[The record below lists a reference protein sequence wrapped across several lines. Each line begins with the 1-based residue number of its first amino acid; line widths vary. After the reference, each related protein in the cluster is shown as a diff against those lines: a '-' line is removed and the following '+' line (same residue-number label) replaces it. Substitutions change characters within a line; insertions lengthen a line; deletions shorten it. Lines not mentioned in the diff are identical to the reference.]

1 MEATGVEAVPVVVPA
16 AATEP
21 TALPFTA
28 PLRTTAPLGLLDEAP
43 APAPTPLAA
52 ASPDDES
59 TRAQIA
65 VVRSAAT
72 RASRTLQCADVR
84 FDDSTRLAND
94 APN

>member
-16 AATEP
+16 AATEAP
-21 TALPFTA
+21 ALLIPFA
-28 PLRTTAPLGLLDEAP
+28 APLGLLDEAP
-43 APAPTPLAA
+43 APTPTPLAA

-84 FDDSTRLAND
+84 FDDSTRLANE